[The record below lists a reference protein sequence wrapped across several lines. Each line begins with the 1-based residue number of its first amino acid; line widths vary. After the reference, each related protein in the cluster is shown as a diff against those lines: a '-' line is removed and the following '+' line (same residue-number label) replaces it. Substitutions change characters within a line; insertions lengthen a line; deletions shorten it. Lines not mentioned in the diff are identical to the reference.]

1 MLLLDWI
8 GVVEKAHRDAVVPAY
23 AAADA
28 SHHLV
33 ARTNGD
39 NDEPA
44 RADIVCE
51 AKRKCVVFDAE
62 GAPWIAPI
70 LWRSNHL
77 GAWVKRG

>member
-1 MLLLDWI
+1 MLLLDWT
-8 GVVEKAHRDAVVPAY
+8 GVVEKAHREPAY

-44 RADIVCE
+44 RADIVCK
-51 AKRKCVVFDAE
+51 ANKKRKKGIISTQKV
-62 GAPWIAPI
+62 
-70 LWRSNHL
+70 R
-77 GAWVKRG
+77 RGLHRFYGEATIWELE